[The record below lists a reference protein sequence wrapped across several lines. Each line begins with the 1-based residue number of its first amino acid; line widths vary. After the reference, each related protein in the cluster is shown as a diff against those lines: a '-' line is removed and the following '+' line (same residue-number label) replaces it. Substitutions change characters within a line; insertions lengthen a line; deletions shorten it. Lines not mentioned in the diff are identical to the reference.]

1 MATRF
6 IDINAGLNEIE
17 NIHSNT
23 DDTEEQLLY
32 EAVQEVK
39 NSRDVMIEVGISD
52 SEFEHD
58 LRKAINLYMEYY
70 EKCGFVYKM

>member
-17 NIHSNT
+17 IIHSNT
-23 DDTEEQLLY
+23 DDIDERLLY
-32 EAVQEVK
+32 ETIQEVK
-39 NSRDVMIEVGISD
+39 TSRDVMIEAGISD
-52 SEFEHD
+52 SEFDSD

-70 EKCGFVYKM
+70 EKHGFIYKM

>member
-6 IDINAGLNEIE
+6 ISIEAGLDKIE

-23 DDTEEQLLY
+23 DDDEERLLY

-39 NSRDVMIEVGISD
+39 NSRDVMSEIGISD
-52 SEFEHD
+52 SEFDHD

-70 EKCGFVYKM
+70 EKCGFAYKM